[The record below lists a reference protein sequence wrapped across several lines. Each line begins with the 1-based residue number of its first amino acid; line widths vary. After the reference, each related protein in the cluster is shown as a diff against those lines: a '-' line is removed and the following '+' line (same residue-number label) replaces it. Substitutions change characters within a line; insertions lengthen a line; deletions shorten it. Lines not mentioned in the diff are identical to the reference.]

1 VAVSK
6 RLVEGKREEV
16 KAGEGENADAEAA
29 NNREAVSFIVTAMEE
44 ESEKETA
51 DQQGHQPSILLFVLN
66 IHCVYECVAVCG
78 AKWRIWKCFRRETHK
93 HKCACVGNF
102 KLKLYERRRIPD
114 SIVNPVTVHAVPYSI
129 T

>member
-29 NNREAVSFIVTAMEE
+29 NNREAVSFIVTEIEE

-51 DQQGHQPSILLFVLN
+51 DQQGHQPSILFFVHN
-66 IHCVYECVAVCG
+66 TTIYVNTVCML
-78 AKWRIWKCFRRETHK
+78 WCQMEDLDVLRPPQD
-93 HKCACVGNF
+93 CAWGT
-102 KLKLYERRRIPD
+102 
-114 SIVNPVTVHAVPYSI
+114 SS
-129 T
+129 